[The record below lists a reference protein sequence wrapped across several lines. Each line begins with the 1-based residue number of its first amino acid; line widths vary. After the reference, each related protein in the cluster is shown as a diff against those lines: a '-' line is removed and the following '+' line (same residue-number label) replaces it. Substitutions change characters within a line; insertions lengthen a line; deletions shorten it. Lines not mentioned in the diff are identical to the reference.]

1 MTEHCKS
8 STIEE
13 RVIVIYEEE
22 AINHVG
28 DDEMIWILDSGA
40 TIHATSHREYFTNY
54 TSDDFGIVK
63 MSNNKKTTIVRKGDV
78 QLETANGTRLVLKSV
93 GHVKALRLNIISV
106 PLLCKV
112 NYDRTFEDEKYKLIK
127 GNMVVAR
134 GKMVS
139 LLFYV
144 SAKLCSVC
152 QGTRERGLLCC
163 MAQETWAHE

>member
-1 MTEHCKS
+1 MTEHCTS
-8 STIEE
+8 STVEE
-13 RVIVIYEEE
+13 RVRVISEEE

-63 MSNNKKTTIVRKGDV
+63 MSNNKKTAIVRKGDV

-93 GHVKALRLNIISV
+93 GHIKALRLNIISV
-106 PLLCKV
+106 PLLCK
-112 NYDRTFEDEKYKLIK
+112 EKYKLIK

-139 LLFYV
+139 LLFHV
-144 SAKLCSVC
+144 SAKLSSMC
-152 QGTRERGLLCC
+152 QGTRERGLLCS
-163 MAQETWAHE
+163 MAQETWVHE